1 MCREGRVSRAQT
13 CQTCRSRD
21 RDRRMLSRSA
31 PSDFT
36 DSPVFVPQVK
46 QNGVEGG
53 EVVVEGIGHRLECPE
68 GFRLSWKL
76 KASGHGEEL

>member
-1 MCREGRVSRAQT
+1 
-13 CQTCRSRD
+13 
-21 RDRRMLSRSA
+21 MLWLPV

-36 DSPVFVPQVK
+36 DSPVCCPQVQ

-68 GFRLSWKL
+68 GIRLSWKL